1 MPATHKSLR
10 SGTANKRPTTAIA
23 EGQIAL
29 NTNVTSP
36 GLYFKDSTGASIIK
50 IGPVHV
56 GTTAPNVSPAG
67 SSGNSTGEAWLDTS
81 LTPNGW
87 KVWTG
92 AAWTNATPIGSDTVQ
107 GLLELATNAETQ
119 AGSDTARAVT
129 PAGLQSKVSDSTSTT
144 SSTTIASSTAVKSA
158 YDLANAALPKSGGTV
173 TGNLEIGATGSLSF
187 EGSTADAFETTIA
200 VVDPTAD
207 RTITVP
213 NVTGTLVT
221 TGDTGSVTSTML
233 ADGTILDADINAA
246 AAIAGTKVNPD
257 FGSQTIKTTGIVS
270 NALGSAAAPSIT
282 FTGDTNTGIYSP
294 GADQIALVKGG
305 TESLRFSDTGALG
318 LSGTNYGTANQVI
331 KSQGSGAAPIWGN
344 AVDYQEFTSSGTWT
358 KPTGVTSIYVEIVGG
373 GGGGGSGG
381 RRATTGARSGGAGGA
396 GGTYLNR
403 WLKASDVA
411 ATITV
416 TVGAGGAGGVAQTT
430 DENPGSVGVAGG
442 ESSFGALLQSGS
454 AGGGNAGLI
463 NGGSP
468 NGGTPSSRS
477 TIIIGVTFYAGTGA
491 RGGTSIG
498 TIQTVTMFGGGGGGG
513 GVGAGANLTLSA
525 TGGNGGVV
533 TTLASSMTGA
543 AAGAAGTAGESGGGG
558 GGSYVTATT
567 GMPGGAGGFPGG
579 GGGGGS
585 AADNGYNSGA
595 GAAGASGVVRVW
607 SW

>member
-29 NTNVTSP
+29 NTNVASP

-92 AAWTNATPIGSDTVQ
+92 SAWTNATPIGSDTVQ

-129 PAGLQSKVSDSTSTT
+129 PAGLQSKVSDSISTT

-158 YDLANAALPKSGGTV
+158 YDLANAALAKSGGTV

-213 NVTGTLVT
+213 NVTGTIVT

-246 AAIAGTKVNPD
+246 AAIAGTKINPD
-257 FGSQTIKTTGIVS
+257 FGGQTIKTTGIVS
-270 NALGSAAAPSIT
+270 NALGTAAAPSIT
-282 FTGDTNTGIYSP
+282 FTSDTNTGLYSP
-294 GADQIALVKGG
+294 GADQIAIVKGG

-318 LSGTNYGTANQVI
+318 ISGTNYGTANQVI

-358 KPTGVTSIYVEIVGG
+358 KPTGVTGIYVEIVGG
-373 GGGGGSGG
+373 GAGGGSGG
-381 RRATTGARSGGAGGA
+381 RTATTSSRSGGGGGA

-403 WLKASDVA
+403 RLKASDVA

-416 TVGAGGAGGVAQTT
+416 TVGAGGAGGAAQTSDT
-430 DENPGSVGVAGG
+430 TTGNAGVAGG
-442 ESSFGALLQSGS
+442 ESSFGTFLQSGS
-454 AGGGNAGLI
+454 AGAGG
-463 NGGSP
+463 GGRIDSTAS
-468 NGGTPSSRS
+468 NRGVVSSRS
-477 TIIIGVTFYAGTGA
+477 PGPSVSAGSGISPGFISAGITLC
-491 RGGTSIG
+491 
-498 TIQTVTMFGGGGGGG
+498 GGGGGGG
-513 GVGAGANLTLSA
+513 GASVGANVTTTTAGTS
-525 TGGNGGVV
+525 GGVV

-543 AAGAAGTAGESGGGG
+543 AAGAAGTAGEGGGGG

-567 GMPGGAGGFPGG
+567 GMTGGAGGFPGG
-579 GGGGGS
+579 GGGGGAVS
-585 AADNGYNSGA
+585 DNGYNSGA

>member
-29 NTNVTSP
+29 NTNVASP

-92 AAWTNATPIGSDTVQ
+92 SAWTNATPIGSDTVQ

-129 PAGLQSKVSDSTSTT
+129 PAGLQSKVSDSISTT

-158 YDLANAALPKSGGTV
+158 YDLANAALAKSGGTV

-213 NVTGTLVT
+213 NVTGTIVT

-246 AAIAGTKVNPD
+246 AAIAGTKINPD

-270 NALGSAAAPSIT
+270 NALGTAAAPSIT
-282 FTGDTNTGIYSP
+282 FTGDTNTGLYSP
-294 GADQIALVKGG
+294 GADQIAIVKGG
-305 TESLRFSDTGALG
+305 TESLRFTDTGALG
-318 LSGTNYGTANQVI
+318 LSGTNYGTANQII

-358 KPTGVTSIYVEIVGG
+358 KPTGVTGIYVEIVGG
-373 GGGGGSGG
+373 GAGGGSGG
-381 RRATTGARSGGAGGA
+381 RLQTSQSRCGGGSGAGGV
-396 GGTYLNR
+396 YLNR
-403 WLKASDVA
+403 WCKASDLGSTVS
-411 ATITV
+411 V
-416 TVGAGGAGGVAQTT
+416 TVGAGGPGGVAATS
-430 DENPGSVGVAGG
+430 DNSAGSSGTVGGQ
-442 ESSFGALLQSGS
+442 SSFGTLLQSGT
-454 AGGGNAGLI
+454 AGAGGAGSTSNGAEGVISSRAGATTIFAGAGALGGNAKTASSGT
-463 NGGSP
+463 NSVYGG
-468 NGGTPSSRS
+468 
-477 TIIIGVTFYAGTGA
+477 A
-491 RGGTSIG
+491 
-498 TIQTVTMFGGGGGGG
+498 GGGGGNGAQAGITTSTSGG
-513 GVGAGANLTLSA
+513 S
-525 TGGNGGVV
+525 GGVV
-533 TTLASSMTGA
+533 SALASSMTGA
-543 AAGAAGTAGESGGGG
+543 AAGATATTGGGGG
-558 GGSYVTATT
+558 GGSYSTATV
-567 GMPGGAGGFPGG
+567 GMTGGAGGFPGG

-585 AADNGYNSGA
+585 ASDNGFNSGA
-595 GAAGASGVVRVW
+595 GGAGGNGVVRVW
-607 SW
+607 SF